1 MLRPFEIA
9 LQFLTTFK
17 VRVDPAPSLLEVGQ
31 SAWAFPLV
39 GAVIGAILTGAYV
52 LLAGH
57 LPPILC
63 AVVVVAL
70 WAVITGG
77 LHLDGWTDCWDA
89 LPASVTPERRLEILK
104 DSRLGTFGALGLFL
118 LLIVKVGALAQTD
131 FRPFMLF
138 LAPVASRAI
147 MVLAVYRSP
156 HRVEG
161 MAALFLPG
169 MNSRVVTWAAII
181 GLVLALIGGWHA
193 IVAVGGA
200 YVGALLFR
208 RFAESRLSAINGDV
222 IGAICELSEALV
234 LLIACVS
241 W

>member
-9 LQFLTTFK
+9 LQFLTTF
-17 VRVDPAPSLLEVGQ
+17 RIRIEPPPSLHEVGG
-31 SAWAFPLV
+31 SAWAFPMV

-52 LLAGH
+52 LLEGR

-63 AVVVVAL
+63 AAVVVGL
-70 WAVITGG
+70 WVVITGG

-89 LPASVTPERRLEILK
+89 LPASVTPERRFEILK

-118 LLIVKVGALAQTD
+118 LLIVKVGALTQTD
-131 FRPFMLF
+131 FRPIVLF

-147 MVLAVYRSP
+147 MVLVVYRSP

-169 MNSRVVTWAAII
+169 MNSRVVSFAAIF
-181 GLVLALIGGWHA
+181 GLIPAVIGGWQVILA
-193 IVAVGGA
+193 VAGA
-200 YVGALLFR
+200 YIGAVLFR
-208 RFAESRLSAINGDV
+208 RLAESRLSAINGDV
-222 IGAICELSEALV
+222 IGAVCELSEALV
-234 LLIACVS
+234 LLIACVR